1 MEYSVLNKKQ
11 KDRMKAISNQ
21 EYVMEWEDPEF
32 MDYLLGELPK
42 VRKYQKDKEMEQEI
56 SSLEKALTTYD
67 VFLSEKSTF
76 LIEIAKR
83 ISDIHKIKDS
93 WYGLSL
99 YEIETYMK
107 LHSFCL
113 ISGEGGIGK
122 SYFIKCFE
130 EELEQKNI
138 AHLCIY
144 GKFEKNTNNIDVEE
158 IIKVSEAGFVFI
170 VDAINEMSEEGQ
182 HNLLGVLTELKKYPR
197 IRIIISNISSREYLL
212 NRH

>member
-42 VRKYQKDKEMEQEI
+42 VRKYQKDKDVEQEI
-56 SSLEKALTTYD
+56 SSLEKALSTYD

-113 ISGEGGIGK
+113 I
-122 SYFIKCFE
+122 
-130 EELEQKNI
+130 
-138 AHLCIY
+138 
-144 GKFEKNTNNIDVEE
+144 DVYKRQAVTFAA
-158 IIKVSEAGFVFI
+158 IGFVVAFAVGI
-170 VDAINEMSEEGQ
+170 PC
-182 HNLLGVLTELKKYPR
+182 LLYT
-197 IRIIISNISSREYLL
+197 S
-212 NRH
+212 